1 MPLII
6 VNFDNLILQMI
17 CEMDIKNIPRWNDP
31 NLNAGTKI
39 RTALWL
45 LSEVG
50 VGNLFTK
57 EQHRLAFPGVAQ
69 ADRRLRDLR
78 DNGWVIQTNREDVS
92 LKPDEQR
99 FAAVGIAIWDPSAR
113 QSTPH
118 TGASAKTRRAVFL
131 AAGYQCEVCGVAG
144 GESYPDLPTMTATLS
159 LSVVNSGEILAGGAT
174 QYIVECK
181 RCRAGGGIG
190 YKDVAA
196 LISEISKLPSADREA
211 LAYLTGQK
219 AAGALFTLWA
229 NYRHLAEPDKRA
241 VRANLCDSK
250 TV

>member
-1 MPLII
+1 
-6 VNFDNLILQMI
+6 
-17 CEMDIKNIPRWNDP
+17 MDIKNIPRWNDP
-31 NLNAGTKI
+31 NLKAGTKI

-50 VGNLFTK
+50 VGNVFTK

-92 LKPDEQR
+92 LKSDEQR
-99 FAAVGIAIWDPSAR
+99 LTSVGIAIWDPAAR
-113 QSTPH
+113 QANTH
-118 TGASAKTRRAVFL
+118 TGASAKRRRAVFS
-131 AAGYQCEVCGVAG
+131 AAGYQCEVCGIAG
-144 GESYPDLPTMTATLS
+144 GESYPDLSAMTATLS
-159 LSVVNSGEILAGGAT
+159 LTAIHPDEVLDSGET

-190 YKDVAA
+190 DKNASA
-196 LISEISKLPSADREA
+196 LISEIDKLTVADREA

-219 AAGALFTLWA
+219 VAGTLFTIWA
-229 NYRHLAEPDKRA
+229 NYRHLTELDRQT
-241 VRANLCDSK
+241 VRAHLFNPK
-250 TV
+250 AP